1 MPEHGKDCAV
11 SGSRM
16 PDAIFHTA
24 GMIDQLESQLGDVG
38 CADEQLLKTLMCS

>member
-1 MPEHGKDCAV
+1 MPEHGKDCSV